1 VLAFAFPSAAAAGTT
16 ATEQIAALNAQ
27 REANGIP
34 GGIVE
39 QPQWTE
45 GCRKH
50 MAYIAANGGVLT
62 HEEDPDKPGYTP
74 EGASAGLHSVL
85 APDPVAFGPGGNA
98 FETAPLHLM
107 QTLAPALAQMG
118 VSAGCATTTPGYDRP
133 ATRPSLFTYPGDGS
147 GGVARSETASEM
159 PFVPGDFAGL
169 PQGTTTGIHLLVMS
183 LGTGTGRLTSA
194 TLSGPDGPL
203 EVRTVDNATPQL
215 VGYMPPG
222 GIIIPLKPLA
232 VDATYTASATFHPDD
247 GAPLSRTWQFSTGAF
262 AAGAAVPAVADAV
275 EPDAAAAAAPA
286 PAPLRLETLRPSSR
300 SVPFALRVD
309 RALVGRQARV
319 SIQRLVRTCSGA
331 ICRNQP
337 VGRRT
342 VSYIGRLASRQ
353 TIRAPRPS
361 SGRAIR
367 VSVLTQAYVVG
378 GVTYPRVETTAR
390 WSP

>member
-1 VLAFAFPSAAAAGTT
+1 VLAFAFPSAACAATT

-39 QPQWTE
+39 QPEWTE

-62 HEEDPDKPGYTP
+62 HEEDPANPGYTP

-85 APDPVAFGPGGNA
+85 APDPVAFGPRGNA

-133 ATRPSLFTYPGDGS
+133 ATRSSLFTYPGDGS
-147 GGVARSETASEM
+147 SDVARSETASEM

-169 PQGTTTGIHLLVMS
+169 PQGTTTGVHLLVMS
-183 LGTGTGRLTSA
+183 LGTSTGRLTSA
-194 TLSGPDGPL
+194 ALSGPDGPL
-203 EVRTVDNATPQL
+203 EVRTVDNATPRL

-222 GIIIPLKPLA
+222 GIVIPVKPLA

-247 GAPLSRTWQFSTGAF
+247 GAPLSRTWQFSTGASVMSD
-262 AAGAAVPAVADAV
+262 AVPAAADAV
-275 EPDAAAAAAPA
+275 QPDASAPAAPA
-286 PAPLRLETLRPSSR
+286 PGQLRLETLRPSSR

-319 SIQRLVRTCSGA
+319 SIQRLVRDCAGE
-331 ICRNQP
+331 ICRNRP
-337 VGRRT
+337 VGRRA

-353 TIRAPRPS
+353 TIRAPRPA

-367 VSVLTQAYVVG
+367 VAVLTQAFFRD
-378 GVTYPRVETTAR
+378 GVLYPAVRTTGH